1 MVYFRTL
8 QRSAVDRPPSQVR
21 PRRPTAGKL
30 TKPVYVYLMEHRYR
44 GRMSRFSIQIRDPA
58 PRKPPINGWVA
69 VRVFIWTL
77 LLAGAVLWCWSML
90 AA

>member
-1 MVYFRTL
+1 
-8 QRSAVDRPPSQVR
+8 
-21 PRRPTAGKL
+21 
-30 TKPVYVYLMEHRYR
+30 
-44 GRMSRFSIQIRDPA
+44 MSRFSIQIRDPA

-77 LLAGAVLWCWSML
+77 LLAGAALWCWSML